1 MANELDLTGA
11 QPDAPETA
19 SGIPS
24 DRLEVA
30 HVLFMD
36 LVSFSTMPME
46 EQLQTL
52 GQLQRIVRNTPQVR
66 DAERDNRLICL
77 PTGDGMALVFFGD
90 PITCVECALAISAEI
105 KNRPIQLRMGIN
117 TGPVYRVADINTN
130 LNVAGGGINAA
141 QRVMDAGDAG
151 HILVSKSTAD
161 ILQQL
166 KNWAPHLH
174 DLGEHA
180 VKHGVQV
187 HFYNLWTLEGGN
199 PALPARFQTERTR
212 TSTRLRRRRMLAATA
227 VLVAVVLGFIIAK
240 QFIVKRRNSV
250 AVMGFRNI
258 TARPEVDWVSTD
270 LADGLRTE
278 LASTGKMRAISGEE
292 TAEMWKDLGLNR
304 LDSMGKNSLARLHQ
318 RGADIVIVGSF
329 TDQEGGRIHVN
340 VDIQDASAGET
351 IGSLAADG
359 TEAAISQLV
368 RETGQRLRTKLGLG
382 EISPEKERQI
392 ALAQP
397 SAEAAPSYSEGLARL
412 RAYEPMQAR
421 SFLERAVIIDPA
433 FPYAHA
439 ALAEASLILGY
450 DQKAKDE
457 AKKASE
463 LSANLSFEDQTS
475 IEGRYRAISSNW
487 PAAITA
493 YQQLYKFS
501 PQNVDYGLKLAEVQR
516 SAGKGQDALRTL
528 ASLRKLPNPE
538 GNDPRIDLEEA
549 ETSASIG
556 NLKGGL
562 AAAGTAVKKANNT
575 SARLLES
582 RALTWSCVGNRRLGQ
597 IEQAKQAC
605 EQARKIAADLGDK
618 LGTARAV
625 NNLANILKQQGD
637 PDGAKRLFEQ
647 ALALGREI
655 GAQRDVSGALNNLG
669 IILSGEGELAEAQ
682 KRYEEALKIQQEIG
696 FKAEIPNTLE
706 NIADLLHQQGD
717 LAGAQSTFAK
727 AIAAAQESG
736 NERAEVGS
744 KANLVTVL
752 FERGDLNGAEKYC
765 REAIAMER
773 KMGAKSDLATVLD
786 FLGDLMVARGNLQE
800 AEQSYREA
808 ISIQQGLG
816 EKGSVATSKTGL
828 ATVFLERGQAAEAE
842 AAVIPCVEELR
853 SEKDFPD
860 EVLARVVLAQSLI
873 AQKKLTQAQEEV
885 NQALALAGKT
895 SQKNVQYRAATTSA
909 LLAAELGGESNA
921 AKAIQG
927 AQKVANDAAKSG
939 MPGFHLEA
947 RLAIGKIELASGKSA
962 MARNELRTVQKEA
975 EAKGFLLIAQKA
987 ARLDSENAVQ

>member
-1 MANELDLTGA
+1 MANELNLTGA

-19 SGIPS
+19 SGIPF
-24 DRLEVA
+24 DRLELA

-52 GQLQRIVRNTPQVR
+52 GELQKIVRNTQQVR
-66 DAERDNRLICL
+66 EGERDKRLICL

-90 PITCVECALAISAEI
+90 LIACVECALVISAEI
-105 KNRPIQLRMGIN
+105 KISQLRLRMGIN
-117 TGPVYRVADINTN
+117 TGPVYRVADINTS

-187 HFYNLWTLEGGN
+187 HFYNLWTLEAGN
-199 PALPARFQTERTR
+199 PAMPARFQTEGTR
-212 TSTRLRRRRMLAATA
+212 TSTRLRRRRILAATA
-227 VLVAVVLGFIIAK
+227 GLIAVVLGFTVAK
-240 QFIVKRRNSV
+240 QFIVKRRSSV
-250 AVMGFRNI
+250 AVIGFRNI
-258 TARPEVDWVSTD
+258 TSRPEVDWVSTG

-278 LASTGKMRAISGEE
+278 LASAGKMRTISGEE
-292 TAEMWKDLGLNR
+292 TAEMWKDLGLR
-304 LDSMGKNSLARLHQ
+304 LDSMGKTSLSRLHS
-318 RGADIVIVGSF
+318 RGADIVIVGSY

-340 VDIQDASAGET
+340 MDIQDTAAGET
-351 IGSLAADG
+351 VGSLAVDG
-359 TEAAISQLV
+359 TEAAISQLI
-368 RETGQRLRTKLGLG
+368 REAGQRLRTKMGLG

-397 SAEAAPSYSEGLARL
+397 SPEAAPFYSDGLARL

-421 SFLERAVIIDPA
+421 SYLGRAAIIDSA

-439 ALAEASLILGY
+439 ALAEAWLILGY
-450 DQKAKDE
+450 DQNAKVE

-475 IEGRYRAISSNW
+475 IEGRYRAISTNW

-516 SAGKGQDALRTL
+516 SAGKGQDAIRTL
-528 ASLRKLPNPE
+528 ATLRKLPKPE
-538 GNDPRIDLEEA
+538 GSDPRIDLEEA
-549 ETSASIG
+549 ETAASIG
-556 NLKGGL
+556 NLKRGL
-562 AAAGTAVKKANNT
+562 AAAATAAAKAKDT
-575 SARLLES
+575 GARLLES
-582 RALTWSCVGNRRLGQ
+582 RSLTWSCVAHRRLGE
-597 IEQAKQAC
+597 IAQAKLAC
-605 EQARKIAADLGDK
+605 EEARKIAAELGDK
-618 LGTARAV
+618 LGTARAL
-625 NNLANILKQQGD
+625 NNLANILKRQGD
-637 PDGAKRLFEQ
+637 PDGAKRLYEQ

-669 IILSGEGELAEAQ
+669 IILSGQGELALAKQ
-682 KRYEEALKIQQEIG
+682 RYGEALKIQQEIG
-696 FKAEIPNTLE
+696 FKAEMPNTLE
-706 NIADLLHQQGD
+706 NIGDLLHQQGD
-717 LAGAQSTFAK
+717 LAGAQRTFAK
-727 AIAAAQESG
+727 AIAVAQESG
-736 NERAEVGS
+736 NEQAQVGS
-744 KANLVTVL
+744 KANLATVL

-773 KMGAKSDLATVLD
+773 KFGAKSDLATMLD

-808 ISIQQGLG
+808 ISIQEGLG
-816 EKGSVATSKTGL
+816 EKGSLATSKTGL
-828 ATVFLERGQAAEAE
+828 ATVFLERGQASEAE
-842 AAVIPCVEELR
+842 AAVIPCVEEFR

-860 EVLARVVLAQSLI
+860 EVFARVVLAQSLM
-873 AQKKLTQAQEEV
+873 AEKKLTQAQEEV

-895 SQKNVQYRAATTSA
+895 SQKNVQYRAVTTSA
-909 LLAAELGGESNA
+909 LLAAELGGESNG

-947 RLAIGKIELASGKSA
+947 RLAIGKIELANGKSA
-962 MARNELRTVQKEA
+962 MARNELRMVQQEA

-987 ARLDSENAVQ
+987 ARLDHESALH